1 MQFIKATAQDLPE
14 IMKIINDS
22 KVMLKDNGIDQWQK
36 GYPDESVMLEDISN
50 GDLYFAQEEGKSVAI
65 LALVFDVDPN
75 YLHIEEGK
83 WLTDLPY
90 SVIHRVAVGKE
101 YLGKG
106 MMGRIF
112 AHSEEMTLE
121 KGLKSMRIDTHP
133 ENKSMQR
140 ALTKAG
146 YEYCGHVFMSN
157 CDLRYAYEK
166 PLI

>member
-1 MQFIKATAQDLPE
+1 M
-14 IMKIINDS
+14 
-22 KVMLKDNGIDQWQK
+22 
-36 GYPDESVMLEDISN
+36 
-50 GDLYFAQEEGKSVAI
+50 YFAQVEGETVAI
-65 LALVFDVDPN
+65 LALVFDIDPN

-101 YLGKG
+101 HLGKG
-106 MMGRIF
+106 IMGRIF
-112 AHSEEMTLE
+112 AHSEELTLE
-121 KGLKSMRIDTHP
+121 KGLQSMRIDTHP

-146 YEYCGHVFMSN
+146 YAYCGHVFMSN
-157 CDLRYAYEK
+157 GDLRYAYEK